1 MIRFIIILVFSFLSL
16 SQFGLSAKETVKVTA
31 SAPAVV
37 TENQRFQL
45 IFTIHNAQ
53 ADSFRLPKIKSLKLL
68 SGPSKNTST
77 STQVVGGRIVSS
89 TSVSLVYIAVAEK
102 KGSVT
107 VPAASIWSNGTKYST
122 NTLTITVQSQTEQ
135 QKRQIEAK
143 KKAEEQKRL
152 LEEAEADEITA
163 EDLFIRTEWEGD
175 KVYAGCH
182 NNLLIKL
189 YYRINVAGWD
199 NAVWPDAKNCEITDA
214 GIARHS
220 RYGRA
225 QVNGITYNTVVVRK
239 MDVVPEKTG
248 KLSFGSGELDVIVN
262 VPNRND
268 FWGGYHRITKHMV
281 IPGIVS
287 SVKPASE
294 KPQQVEDKP
303 VEQPHWNL

>member
-1 MIRFIIILVFSFLSL
+1 MKRLLTLLFFSALSL
-16 SQFGLSAKETVKVTA
+16 VTIGAWAGGAVNVTA
-31 SAPAVV
+31 SAPSIV
-37 TENQRFQL
+37 TEGQRFQL

-68 SGPSKNTST
+68 SGPSKSSST

-102 KGSVT
+102 KGTVT
-107 VPAASIWSNGTKYST
+107 IPAASIWSNGTKYTT
-122 NTLTITVQSQTEQ
+122 NTVTITVQSQTEQ
-135 QKRQIEAK
+135 QKKQAEAK

-152 LEEAEADEITA
+152 QEQAEADEITA
-163 EDLFIRTEWEGD
+163 EDMFIRTEWEND
-175 KVYAGCH
+175 KVYAENH
-182 NNLLIKL
+182 NNLLVKL
-189 YYRINVAGWD
+189 YYRVNVAGWD
-199 NAVWPDAKNCEITDA
+199 NAEWPSAKNCEITDA
-214 GIARHS
+214 GIARSS

-239 MDVVPEKTG
+239 MDVVPAKAG
-248 KLSFGSGELDVIVN
+248 KLSFASGELDVIVN

-268 FWGGYHRITKHMV
+268 FWGGYHRVSKHMV
-281 IPGIVS
+281 IPGIVT

-294 KPQQVEDKP
+294 KPQQVEEKP